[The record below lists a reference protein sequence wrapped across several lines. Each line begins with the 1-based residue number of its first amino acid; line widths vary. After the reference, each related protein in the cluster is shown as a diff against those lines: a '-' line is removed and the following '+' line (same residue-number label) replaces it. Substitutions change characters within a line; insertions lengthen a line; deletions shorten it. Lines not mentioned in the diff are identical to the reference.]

1 MLKENILNVAII
13 GLGHLHPRS
22 YMPLFEN
29 CNNTRVVAAYDENAE
44 LVGNFCKDFGIRSYH
59 ELNAILENEKIDIAA
74 IFLPHSEAGQAAI
87 KCARK
92 GIHIM
97 VEKPV
102 TATSQQAEEVSKAVA
117 DNHVKATTGY
127 CWRYHPVIKKMK
139 ECINL
144 GYIGDVVS
152 VEARLAAGKVDRYI
166 KGNSSWMLE
175 KAKSGGGPL
184 YNLGVHWIDTLCYV
198 LDDKISRVCAVN
210 TKTSD
215 EYDIEDNSI
224 SMLQFHSGI
233 VGVLSTSYIVPDC
246 FPSGRDLYLGI
257 KGTKGV
263 LSFAPGYEGEKGSS
277 GEGQTDIL
285 ELYSD
290 SEKVAGASARHFI
303 FKLDKVEGYSGYL
316 GKAYVEEFVDAIIND
331 NQPFITMEQA
341 IEVLDVV
348 EAIYKSDEAS
358 TWINV

>member
-1 MLKENILNVAII
+1 MQKNNILNVAII
-13 GLGHLHPRS
+13 GLGHLHPRA

-44 LVGNFCKDFGIRSYH
+44 LTESFCKDFELRSYH
-59 ELNAILENEKIDIAA
+59 ELNSLLENEKIDIAA
-74 IFLPHSEAGQAAI
+74 IFLPHSESGQAAI

-92 GIHIM
+92 GIHLM

-102 TATSQQAEEVSKAVA
+102 SATSRQAREVAKAVA

-139 ECINL
+139 ECIDR
-144 GYIGDVVS
+144 GVIGDIVS
-152 VEARLAAGKVDRYI
+152 VEARLAAGRVDRYI
-166 KGNSSWMLE
+166 EGNSSWMLE

-210 TKTSD
+210 TKSSD
-215 EYDIEDNSI
+215 KYDIEDNSI
-224 SMLQFHSGI
+224 SMFKFQSGI

-277 GEGQTDIL
+277 ETGQTDIL

-303 FKLDKVEGYSGYL
+303 YKLDKVEGYSGYI

-331 NQPFITMEQA
+331 SQPFITIGQA

-348 EAIYKSDEAS
+348 EAIYKSDEADA
-358 TWINV
+358 WVNI